1 MSASFSALPRPQWCL
16 DTGMARYCLKLEA
29 LRTVEAA
36 ALSAAAEIEVCRQ
49 CRPSVN
55 DLHQAAWMPACPVGA
70 STFLVS
76 CWPGEW
82 VQHFV
87 ALLEPNLV
95 PDFVVNFVVRSLV
108 APAVAYFAGNATA
121 VVVA

>member
-1 MSASFSALPRPQWCL
+1 
-16 DTGMARYCLKLEA
+16 
-29 LRTVEAA
+29 
-36 ALSAAAEIEVCRQ
+36 
-49 CRPSVN
+49 
-55 DLHQAAWMPACPVGA
+55 
-70 STFLVS
+70 
-76 CWPGEW
+76 